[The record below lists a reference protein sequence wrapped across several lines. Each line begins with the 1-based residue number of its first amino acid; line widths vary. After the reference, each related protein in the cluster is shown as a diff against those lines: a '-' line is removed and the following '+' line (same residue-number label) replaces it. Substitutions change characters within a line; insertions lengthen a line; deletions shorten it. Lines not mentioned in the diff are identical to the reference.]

1 MFLSN
6 SFSSDGI
13 GEEDDG
19 TIIFFPQK
27 WKPPVSLP
35 VQYENIMRR
44 RRKTIVSFLP
54 SLLTSHLPVPN
65 SFSPIIDPTTQETL
79 HNIDPSLL
87 PLPGSNRRHNNILAT
102 THAPNYL
109 TGQLTFLLFIKQ
121 TSIRQISFLEG
132 EKTGKRRR
140 SGHFAFSAQPKVKS
154 TRRDMNSLGASVTLT
169 HQFRPLRKM
178 TESSSDK

>member
-19 TIIFFPQK
+19 TIISFPQK

-65 SFSPIIDPTTQETL
+65 SFSPIIDPTKEETL

-87 PLPGSNRRHNNILAT
+87 PLFRPAAADDITTSWQQLRR
-102 THAPNYL
+102 
-109 TGQLTFLLFIKQ
+109 QLTFLLFIQQ
-121 TSIRQISFLEG
+121 TSIRQISFEMEDGQEATIGPLCI
-132 EKTGKRRR
+132 
-140 SGHFAFSAQPKVKS
+140 
-154 TRRDMNSLGASVTLT
+154 
-169 HQFRPLRKM
+169 FRPAKSQIN
-178 TESSSDK
+178 TS